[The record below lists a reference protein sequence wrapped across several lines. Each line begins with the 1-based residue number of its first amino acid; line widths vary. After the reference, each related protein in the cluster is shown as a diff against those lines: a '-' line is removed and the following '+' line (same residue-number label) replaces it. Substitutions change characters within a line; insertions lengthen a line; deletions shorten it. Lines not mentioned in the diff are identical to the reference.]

1 MSSSSP
7 AGNRST
13 WIKSVKAETR
23 FLIHVIIT
31 YRCNLDCI
39 YCYQSDRRQHDDLDY
54 DKAKKALY
62 EVLDEI
68 NPENEGIIRFFGGEP
83 LLRFDLIRQL
93 TADARSYWRKTKN
106 ISSNLFFGISTNG
119 TLMNEEIKTW
129 LLENPDVSVTI
140 SLDGTPH
147 MHNTNRS
154 GSFEFVKPH
163 LDFIK
168 RYGVPVKMTISPYTI
183 DGCADGIR
191 FINEQGLEC
200 QANIVFE
207 DVWGDNESHL
217 GYLKAFSNELAKLVT
232 YYADNPEIPR
242 STLFIPLTA
251 HLPRSVNQKFL
262 ESFLCGITRNMIT
275 IGLDGNKYTC
285 ERTIPFHENGSFEN
299 FDLNRK
305 QLKPEECEE
314 CPLLPL
320 CPECRAYNFEYYQ
333 DANRKTTFHCEFL
346 QLQLRASSLLFFK
359 DILRLRASGELEKL
373 DEESKIALMR
383 ELETA
388 TFIEN
393 YTRSLHERV
402 VSN

>member
-1 MSSSSP
+1 MSPSSP

-54 DKAKKALY
+54 DKAKKALF

-83 LLRFDLIRQL
+83 LLRFDLISQL
-93 TADARSYWRKTKN
+93 TADARSYWRKTKK

-119 TLMNEEIKTW
+119 TLMNDEIKTW

-251 HLPRSVNQKFL
+251 HLPRPVNQKFL

-285 ERTIPFHENGSFEN
+285 EPTIPFHENGSFEN

-393 YTRSLHERV
+393 YTRSLYERV